1 MTLKTNTGKYLKY
14 FTSNKTPIK
23 GTKKGLPWRVSQS
36 NSKEGDLS
44 KTFSEESTN
53 QISYIDL
60 ESVPK

>member
-23 GTKKGLPWRVSQS
+23 GTK